1 MSHYREIKTLENY
14 IASVQNTIDSAIDEY
29 GTAVWDNPT
38 NIGKFQVLQHLIN
51 KHGKTLIVSQSYNV
65 NRQWNQ
71 YPDLAKNCVFITYTM
86 LSSIDTNDLC
96 GFCSPYNLI
105 VFDEAHHTGAA
116 GYCVNVTE
124 IINNDNIPAKTF
136 GITTHTR
143 RYSDSAEDV
152 AYTIFNG
159 HKIDGITFEEAIVKG
174 FLPQF
179 DYVSALYSLPKDIDD
194 IIAKSSL
201 ARKIISDNK
210 LIQVNED
217 EIRNIIKKHMPGE
230 DRKVMF
236 FVPSIED
243 SDDAEKLSKELGYGT
258 TYAINYTKTDAENR
272 KALDDYNK
280 SKSASIVCI
289 SKFNEGEIPKGTNT
303 VVILRKTM
311 TINVYERQILTA
323 ISSAKERPIIYDFV
337 SNIDNLIYSS
347 KTYND
352 NTSNNY
358 IRHISSLCNQ
368 SIVVDYAKPW
378 ISVFNKIRGLSQNGW
393 TEAQN
398 RLLARYF
405 PKYGEDV
412 YKYITSHSKKECL
425 FRAEILGLKYEPPK
439 KETTNEDEP
448 IDPFTF
454 PVMKVIDSMDGKY
467 GFTRNFVKHVVKAYK
482 QTLKTGGFNLDI
494 LREIDMFR
502 KAQPE
507 DYPLVENIRILIGA
521 CVNSTTVND
530 PKYKSVIEKNE
541 NLFRN
546 RIANYIEKPLHKKA
560 SNLVIIGKK
569 TYKEDEAKE
578 AINKHKRDKEREG
591 KVLVGDTYM
600 GNKCT
605 VAGNIGNSEAEH
617 VLYKTYLRMATNRY
631 KNAVVQI
638 LAKNFSLEDAIEK
651 INSLRNGRMPWTENE
666 IKIMKETKR
675 KAEAYSALIKC
686 HSDLDIAEKAK
697 ELGEH
702 GFETFAVQQTKSLEK
717 HYADFVNEYKVVTKE
732 LNDAKLYKEL
742 QRKQEE
748 ENRLKKEAQKKQL
761 KNMKAKI
768 LIVSGKSNS
777 KRKQNTETAD

>member
-1 MSHYREIKTLENY
+1 MTTVKLKYLTLENY
-14 IASVQNTIDSAIDEY
+14 ISSVQNIVNSTIDKY

-51 KHGKTLIVSQSYNV
+51 KYDKTLIVSQSYDI
-65 NRQWNQ
+65 NRQWNR
-71 YPDLAKNCVFITYTM
+71 YPDLAENSVFITYTM
-86 LSSIDTNDLC
+86 LSSISADELC
-96 GFCSPYNLI
+96 SFCSPYDLI
-105 VFDEAHHTGAA
+105 IFDEAHHTGAA

-124 IINNDNIPAKTF
+124 IIDSNSISAKTF
-136 GITTHTR
+136 GVTTHTR

-152 AYTIFNG
+152 ADTIFHG

-179 DYVSALYSLPKDIDD
+179 DYVSALYSLTKDIDD
-194 IIAKSSL
+194 IVARSSL
-201 ARKIISDNK
+201 ARKIISDSK
-210 LIQVNED
+210 LVQANEEEIQ
-217 EIRNIIKKHMPGE
+217 NIIKKHMPGK

-258 TYAINYTKTDAENR
+258 TYVINYTKTDAENR

-280 SKSASIVCI
+280 AKSASIVCI
-289 SKFNEGEIPKGTNT
+289 SKFNEGEIPEGTNT

-311 TINVYERQILTA
+311 TINVYERQVLA
-323 ISSAKERPIIYDFV
+323 ALSSAKEKPIIYDFV

-352 NTSNNY
+352 NSGNNY
-358 IRHISSLCNQ
+358 IKHISSLCNQ
-368 SIVVDYAKPW
+368 SIVVDYARPW

-393 TEAQN
+393 TESQD

-425 FRAEILGLKYEPPK
+425 FRAEMLGLKYEPPK
-439 KETTNEDEP
+439 EEVVTEDEP
-448 IDPFTF
+448 TVPFTF

-467 GFTRNFVKHVVKAYK
+467 GFTRNFVKRVVKAYK
-482 QTLKTGGFNLDI
+482 QTLKTSGFDFDI
-494 LREIDMFR
+494 LREIDEFR
-502 KAQPE
+502 KSQPE

-530 PKYKSVIEKNE
+530 PEYKSVIEKNE

-546 RIANYIEKPLHKKA
+546 RVANYVEKPLHKKA
-560 SNLVIIGKK
+560 SNLVIIDKK
-569 TYKEDEAKE
+569 AYKEDEAGKV
-578 AINKHKRDKEREG
+578 IDKRKRDKEREG
-591 KVLVGDTYM
+591 QVLVGDTYM

-617 VLYKTYLRMATNRY
+617 TLYKTYLRMATNRY
-631 KNAVVQI
+631 KNAVVRI
-638 LAKNFSLEDAIEK
+638 LARDLSLEEAIEK
-651 INSLRNGRMPWTENE
+651 INNLRNGRMPWTENE

-675 KAEAYSALIKC
+675 KMEAYSALMKY
-686 HSDLDIAEKAK
+686 HSDLDIVEKAK
-697 ELGEH
+697 ELGER
-702 GFETFAVQQTKSLEK
+702 GFEAFAVQQTKSLEK
-717 HYADFVNEYKVVTKE
+717 YYADFVAEYKVVAKE

-742 QRKQEE
+742 QRKQAE
-748 ENRLKKEAQKKQL
+748 ENHLKKEARKKQL
-761 KNMKAKI
+761 KNMKAKV
-768 LIVSGKSNS
+768 LIVSGKSGS
-777 KRKQNTETAD
+777 K

>member
-1 MSHYREIKTLENY
+1 MSHYSEIKTLENY
-14 IASVQNTIDSAIDEY
+14 ISSVQNIIDNTIDKY

-38 NIGKFQVLQHLIN
+38 NIGKFQILQHLIN
-51 KHGKTLIVSQSYNV
+51 KHGKALIVSQSYNV
-65 NRQWNQ
+65 NRQWNR
-71 YPDLAKNCVFITYTM
+71 YPDFAKNCVFITYTM
-86 LSSIDTNDLC
+86 LSSINTDDLC

-105 VFDEAHHTGAA
+105 VFDEAHHTGAT
-116 GYCVNVTE
+116 GYCANVTE
-124 IINNDNIPAKTF
+124 IINSNSISAKTF
-136 GITTHTR
+136 GVTTHTK
-143 RYSDSAEDV
+143 RYSDSAEDI
-152 AYTIFNG
+152 AYTIFHG

-194 IIAKSSL
+194 IVAKSSL
-201 ARKIISDNK
+201 AKKIISDSK

-217 EIRNIIKKHMPGE
+217 EIQNIIKKHMPSKN
-230 DRKVMF
+230 RKVMF

-243 SDDAEKLSKELGYGT
+243 SDDAEKLSKELGYGM
-258 TYAINYTKTDAENR
+258 TYVINYTKTDAENR

-280 SKSASIVCI
+280 SRSASIVCI

-311 TINVYERQILTA
+311 TINVYERQILA
-323 ISSAKERPIIYDFV
+323 ALSSAKEKPIIYDFV

-352 NTSNNY
+352 NPGNNY

-368 SIVVDYAKPW
+368 SIVVDYARPW

-393 TEAQN
+393 TEAQD

-425 FRAEILGLKYEPPK
+425 FRAEILGLKHEPPK
-439 KETTNEDEP
+439 EEVVIEDEP
-448 IDPFTF
+448 IIPFTF
-454 PVMKVIDSMDGKY
+454 PVMEVINSMDGKY
-467 GFTRNFVKHVVKAYK
+467 GFTRNFVKRVVKAYK
-482 QTLKTGGFNLDI
+482 QTLKTGGFNLDV
-494 LREIDMFR
+494 LREIDIFR
-502 KAQPE
+502 KSQPE
-507 DYPLVENIRILIGA
+507 NYPLIENIRILIGA
-521 CVNSTTVND
+521 CVNSTIVND
-530 PKYKSVIEKNE
+530 PEYKSMIEKNE

-560 SNLVIIGKK
+560 SNLVIINKK
-569 TYKEDEAKE
+569 TYKEDEAE
-578 AINKHKRDKEREG
+578 EVIDKHKQDKKHEG

-605 VAGNIGNSEAEH
+605 IAGNIGNSEAEH
-617 VLYKTYLRMATNRY
+617 ALYKTYLKMATNRY
-631 KNAVVQI
+631 KNTVVKT
-638 LAKNFSLEDAIEK
+638 LARNFSLEDAIEK
-651 INSLRNGRMPWTENE
+651 INSLRNSRMPWTENE

-675 KAEAYSALIKC
+675 KTEAYSALMKY

-697 ELGEH
+697 ELGEY
-702 GFETFAVQQTKSLEK
+702 GFEAFAVQQTKSLEK
-717 HYADFVNEYKVVTKE
+717 YYADFVDEYKVVAKE

-742 QRKQEE
+742 QRKQAE
-748 ENRLKKEAQKKQL
+748 ENHLKKEAQKKQL

-777 KRKQNTETAD
+777 KKKTKY